1 MYIIMYPNRPR
12 PDRVKIKAL
21 HEHAAENLIF
31 IRETME
37 RAGYFT
43 AVSGWGTAII
53 GFTAILATFIASQ
66 QSSTDAWL
74 VTWLVDAALAI
85 AIGVGL
91 TCRKAYKAKIPIL
104 SGIGRK
110 FAFSLCPP
118 MLAGAFLTAVFY
130 RVGLISALPGLW
142 LLLYGT
148 GIVTGGAF
156 SARVVRVMGLCFM
169 LLGVAASFSPP
180 SWGDG
185 FMGTGFGGL
194 HIIFGWWMARKDN
207 G

>member
-1 MYIIMYPNRPR
+1 MYPNRPR

-43 AVSGWGTAII
+43 AVSGWGMAII
-53 GFTAILATFIASQ
+53 GFTAILTTFIASQ

-74 VTWLVDAALAI
+74 VTWLVDAVLAI

-91 TCRKAYKAKIPIL
+91 TCRKAYKAQIPIL

-118 MLAGAFLTAVFY
+118 MLAGAFLTVVFY
-130 RVGLISALPGLW
+130 RVGLISSLPGLW

-156 SARVVRVMGLCFM
+156 SARVVPVMGLCFM
-169 LLGVAASFSPP
+169 LLGVAASFLPS

-185 FMGTGFGGL
+185 FMGAGFGGL